1 MSFLPANLA
10 GSDLVWLLDVDWLGR
25 SLRLSEQHR
34 RAPFGEHHAMVDY
47 LPGLDMGG
55 SVDQVLDLFADASSL
70 PSVSVTLNLAGIV
83 DVPAEIAAGRDF
95 SAATGVLSL
104 WAEGDSTEDS
114 YRIVVVSGRF
124 RAPEYGSAA
133 EPITATLEEFP
144 ATEPDLIPDFRE
156 RVNDDTWAD
165 HAEPAALMWYPQI
178 LGSPGAGETYGS
190 AALFVDTNA
199 SGNKHLLI
207 AGHAVQ
213 AASVGVLNATD
224 GTDDSAVAVEH
235 QTDGSG
241 RTVAMLDCAGF
252 NEGLTTDDDAAYWI
266 KWPADAGGHA
276 DHDGGA
282 ISGAGSVLR
291 WLLER
296 SSLRWDRGRLAAILP
311 ALNAYRVDCAIQA
324 APDRRV
330 DPWAYIQQHLLPIL
344 PITPAHATTSGGLA
358 FVLWRFDALAGD
370 AIAHLRADRAEVQR
384 QTAVS
389 FSDIDGIANE
399 YRLAYAFNADT
410 GKPTKDY
417 TLSGDELVIAGGAS
431 SNNYCRVSAGRY
443 GSRVRED
450 SSEIIYD
457 DPTAAKVCG
466 WWSRAFA
473 LASRSVSYS
482 APSSFGYLELGDPVL
497 LTDAEISFS
506 SQLCLVSAIR
516 WMSGRSMEITLRAIE
531 DPARDPRTL

>member
-1 MSFLPANLA
+1 MSFLPADLA
-10 GSDLVWLLDVDWLGR
+10 GSDLVWLLDIDWLGR

-55 SVDQVLDLFADASSL
+55 SVDQVLDLFSDASSL

-104 WAEGDSTEDS
+104 WAEGDTTEDI

-124 RAPEYGSAA
+124 RAPEYGSAT

-144 ATEPDLIPDFRE
+144 ATEPDLIPGFRE

-190 AALFVDTNA
+190 AALYVDTNA
-199 SGNKHLLI
+199 TGGKHLLI
-207 AGHAVQ
+207 AGHAVS
-213 AASVGVLNATD
+213 ASTVALLNS
-224 GTDDSAVAVEH
+224 TDDSEDTSVAVSH

-241 RTVAMLDCAGF
+241 HTVAVL
-252 NEGLTTDDDAAYWI
+252 NLTTPTTTATVDGSAAYWV

-311 ALNAYRVDCAIQA
+311 ALNAFRVDCAIQA

-417 TLSGDELVIAGGAS
+417 TLSGDELVISDGAS

-443 GSRVRED
+443 GSRVREE

-466 WWSRAFA
+466 WWSRAFS
-473 LASRSVSYS
+473 LASRSVTYS
-482 APSSFGYLELGDPVL
+482 APSTFGYLELGDPVL
-497 LTDAEISFS
+497 LTDTDIAWE
-506 SQLCLVSAIR
+506 SQLCLVTEIR
-516 WMSGRSMEITLRAIE
+516 WMSGRGIELTLRAIE
-531 DPARDPRTL
+531 DPSRDALVL